1 MVSVYCRT
9 LHNDAHNGAQQG
21 YSGDMGKRATDTA
34 TDGHN
39 GAGMTAESV
48 KPITDYLAALPE
60 HELLQL
66 FEALDTG
73 VDALEFND
81 CNEEKLVKDFLL
93 TMWRV
98 TRWRMIA
105 KEDA

>member
-1 MVSVYCRT
+1 
-9 LHNDAHNGAQQG
+9 
-21 YSGDMGKRATDTA
+21 MGQREDDTA
-34 TDGHN
+34 TDGYC
-39 GAGMTAESV
+39 GAGVTVESV
-48 KPITDYLAALPE
+48 KPITDYLSALPQ

-73 VDALEFND
+73 VSALEFSD

-105 KEDA
+105 KEDK